1 MYRES
6 MKIHHKTGFT
16 LGAIAMAC
24 ALAVLA
30 TALVGGT
37 SNTGLTVV
45 SALLTITL
53 GAAVI
58 YWSTSPKHRD
68 RFESNNS

>member
-30 TALVGGT
+30 IALVGGT
-37 SNTGLTVV
+37 SNTGFTVI

-58 YWSTSPKHRD
+58 YWSTSSKHRD
-68 RFESNNS
+68 RMNSEGH